1 MPCVSQGQINLFE
14 LEREYYSSGYNPNLG
29 FSPSYTKKI
38 NTYYNVGLGNLKLA
52 DYDNLSIDLADN
64 LEAMSHL
71 QRFKKQ
77 TNIQVGLYVGG
88 GLLVAGSFIYFLDN
102 QDFSITETVLS
113 VSGAI
118 AISIGYYISL
128 EKQNHL
134 REAVDVYNA
143 F

>member
-1 MPCVSQGQINLFE
+1 MKLFQNEYGFFANPRPMLLTKEFMPCVSQGQINLFE

-77 TNIQVGLYVGG
+77 TISG
-88 GLLVAGSFIYFLDN
+88 
-102 QDFSITETVLS
+102 FSV
-113 VSGAI
+113 
-118 AISIGYYISL
+118 
-128 EKQNHL
+128 
-134 REAVDVYNA
+134 
-143 F
+143 FW